1 MEIWAAVEYNES
13 GCMAFARDYPGAFA
27 RGKEQTEAL
36 NKLAGDVAAYWRW
49 LTGAAPA
56 LGPVRVAE
64 HWPSKAQLAD
74 GDTEMLL
81 EGEEA
86 PLLES
91 EYRHLQGVALRSAGD
106 FLRLYRA
113 IPEPDRELMPPR
125 QTFYGPVPR
134 TAAEMLIH
142 VAGVNAYYFSRIGVA
157 AGDGLE
163 MVQQRAAGF
172 AVLESQGG
180 YLDGGGRTAAGSVGP
195 CARCCGAL
203 FGTTASMPGRY
214 TGGRQ
219 GCGARRRSPIPIV
232 LKVLLLIE
240 RAAEAAL
247 PLCVG
252 MRLVWRRPRRRGTW
266 PGETGLV
273 WRLGH
278 GEKIFG
284 ETVRFA
290 PLARPLDEEVSGWRS
305 LRRYT
310 GAISGMYTC
319 MPRR

>member
-1 MEIWAAVEYNES
+1 MEIWAAVEYNDS

-64 HWPSKAQLAD
+64 RWPSKVQLAD

-113 IPEPDRELMPPR
+113 IPEPDRELMPLR

-172 AVLESQGG
+172 AALEGQGG
-180 YLDGGGRTAAGSVGP
+180 YLDGGGRAD
-195 CARCCGAL
+195 
-203 FGTTASMPGRY
+203 
-214 TGGRQ
+214 
-219 GCGARRRSPIPIV
+219 GCGERWSLR
-232 LKVLLLIE
+232 KVLRRFIWHDRIHARALYR
-240 RAAEAAL
+240 RAA
-247 PLCVG
+247 
-252 MRLVWRRPRRRGTW
+252 RLWGP
-266 PGETGLV
+266 
-273 WRLGH
+273 
-278 GEKIFG
+278 EKIPNPYCFESFDPDRKG
-284 ETVRFA
+284 
-290 PLARPLDEEVSGWRS
+290 
-305 LRRYT
+305 
-310 GAISGMYTC
+310 C
-319 MPRR
+319 